1 MPFYKGQDGK
11 HLKLYRGECNHPHY
25 KVPKAFPRAMYF
37 GELSTAEAYS
47 EYETQTGDYYTS
59 RIFEVH
65 LVLNRPFIDQPQD
78 PFLEMGAVAQRLG
91 LSEARRIAIRFAKYI
106 EETDNWQL
114 EINPDKKYK
123 GVADYIHAP
132 IGDVTKLYFQAY
144 RFFDSLMEVRRLKLL
159 GYDGAI
165 HAGSGSASEGK
176 VEYCVFDQ
184 KQVYFTA
191 SKSFFDGNE

>member
-1 MPFYKGQDGK
+1 MPFYKDQDGK
-11 HLKLYRGECNHPHY
+11 YLKLYRGECNHPHH

-37 GELSTAEAYS
+37 GELSTANVYS
-47 EYETQTGDYYTS
+47 EFETNSGDYYTS
-59 RIFEVH
+59 RVFEVY
-65 LVLNRPFIDQPQD
+65 LVLNRPFINQPKD
-78 PFLEMGAVAQRLG
+78 PFLEMGWVANCLG

-114 EINPDKKYK
+114 EINPEKKFK
-123 GVADYIHAP
+123 GVADYINSP

-144 RFFDSLMEVRRLKLL
+144 RFFDSLMEVRRLRQL

-165 HAGSGSASEGK
+165 HAGSGVGSAHRP
-176 VEYCVFDQ
+176 EYCVFDQ

-191 SKSFFDGNE
+191 SKTFLDGNE